1 MAVENKKGNDAGMKA
16 DKKYRG
22 PCPCGS
28 LKTYE
33 RCCQRLHGGETTG
46 DAEALMRSRYAAYVL
61 KLEDYLL
68 ATWHPRTR
76 PPSLSFDQSPRRWLG
91 LKVLRH
97 EEAAADSAIVEFIA
111 RYKASGRVHEVREA
125 SRFVREDGRWLYV
138 EGDVKEN

>member
-1 MAVENKKGNDAGMKA
+1 MKA
-16 DKKYRG
+16 DKTYRG

-33 RCCQRLHGGETTG
+33 RCCQRCHDGETPA
-46 DAEALMRSRYAAYVL
+46 DAEALMRSRYTAFVL
-61 KLEDYLL
+61 KLEAYLL

-76 PPSLSFDQSPRRWLG
+76 PPSLTLEQSPRRWLG
-91 LKVLRH
+91 LKVQRH
-97 EEAAADSAIVEFIA
+97 EAETADTAIVEFVA

-125 SRFVREDGRWLYV
+125 SRFVREGGGWLYV